1 MPDYWYGFFFF
12 LYVFL
17 PRTTTTRNG
26 KIWCVCASTLE
37 SKSSAAFTDIV
48 VVCVSDIKKFL
59 QVNNLRAKLY
69 VLDADS
75 RFFCGEPLDKPTFRY
90 TVMCCC
96 MTFREYTQHTY
107 VYSYNLYP
115 LSLFLDKGLATDCCK
130 YLTTYPALLYS
141 IAFLL
146 SSVLF
151 TMLLI

>member
-1 MPDYWYGFFFF
+1 MQDYWYGFFFF

-17 PRTTTTRNG
+17 PRTTTRNG
-26 KIWCVCASTLE
+26 KIWCVCVSMLE

-75 RFFCGEPLDKPTFRY
+75 RFFCGEPLDKDTFRY

-96 MTFREYTQHTY
+96 MIFREYTQHTY
-107 VYSYNLYP
+107 VVTICIHC
-115 LSLFLDKGLATDCCK
+115 LFFWDKGLTTECCK
-130 YLTTYPALLYS
+130 YLTIYPALLYS
-141 IAFLL
+141 IALLL

-151 TMLLI
+151 TMLFI